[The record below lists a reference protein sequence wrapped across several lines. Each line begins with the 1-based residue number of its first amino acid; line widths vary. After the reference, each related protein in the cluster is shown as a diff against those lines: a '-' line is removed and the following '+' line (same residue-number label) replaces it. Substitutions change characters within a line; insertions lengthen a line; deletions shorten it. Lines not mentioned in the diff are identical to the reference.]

1 MRNRL
6 FLTMFLVTC
15 SAVAAA
21 QDGDLLQ
28 YQQEIGGG
36 IGLMNYIGDANGS
49 PFRRPGLAIS
59 GIWRR
64 NLNQRMVI
72 KANLGMGHISGDT
85 KGSFLPAD
93 PNSLTPEGGQPTAV
107 SFSRNLMDMGA
118 QFEFNF
124 LGYGLG
130 QAYKGLYRW
139 TPYVLAGAGLTFG
152 FGGGGKFAGG
162 LNIPMG
168 VGVKYKIRPRLNVG
182 FEWTFRFTTCDKLDD
197 SGHRT
202 KLDDPLGV
210 QSGTFKNKDC
220 YTMALIMLTYDIS
233 PKYRKCNN

>member
-1 MRNRL
+1 MADKFVFSMWTYN
-6 FLTMFLVTC
+6 
-15 SAVAAA
+15 
-21 QDGDLLQ
+21 D
-28 YQQEIGGG
+28 
-36 IGLMNYIGDANGS
+36 
-49 PFRRPGLAIS
+49 
-59 GIWRR
+59 
-64 NLNQRMVI
+64 I
-72 KANLGMGHISGDT
+72 KEFTPDEVDVW
-85 KGSFLPAD
+85 AD
-93 PNSLTPEGGQPTAV
+93 C
-107 SFSRNLMDMGA
+107 
-118 QFEFNF
+118 
-124 LGYGLG
+124 
-130 QAYKGLYRW
+130 
-139 TPYVLAGAGLTFG
+139 
-152 FGGGGKFAGG
+152 G